1 MTGVFFEGIPG
12 LQFAS
17 PTAFQ
22 KLQRIGRPDSIYW
35 MNATDPASLCG
46 ISLES
51 LRGTLPPRLPT
62 THLVYRGKDLVFV
75 SKRNGSELVFHV
87 PPGDPALTNYF
98 ISLHHLLTRKFQPM
112 RRILVETINTEKA
125 NQSPYLPALR
135 ASFDVTADHTGVAL
149 YRKVR

>member
-51 LRGTLPPRLPT
+51 LRGTLPPRLPPPISSIGERISSSSRSAMGVSSCFT
-62 THLVYRGKDLVFV
+62 CHLEIPR
-75 SKRNGSELVFHV
+75 
-87 PPGDPALTNYF
+87 
-98 ISLHHLLTRKFQPM
+98 
-112 RRILVETINTEKA
+112 
-125 NQSPYLPALR
+125 
-135 ASFDVTADHTGVAL
+135 
-149 YRKVR
+149 